1 MAVNI
6 LTDSTS
12 YIKKDLLEDLGI
24 NIISLNVAFPN
35 ITFKETEI
43 KNDTFYDMM
52 QAKGIPLSSQPS
64 VGDLYEKMKELTR
77 NGDSLL
83 CVFISSEMSGTYSTA
98 LMAKDMILEED
109 SETKIEIVDSKSNCM
124 QLGFAAIAAARA
136 SKDGKSL
143 DEVKKASEENI
154 LKSRFIFI
162 PDNLEYLKKGGR
174 IGGASA
180 LLGDLFKIIP
190 ILTVKNG
197 KTYVLEKVRTKK
209 KAVVRMVERMLSDI
223 NQYGL
228 GEIVVH
234 HINCINEANAI
245 AESLKE
251 KLNINIFISDIGPVI
266 GLHVGPGAIGIAYYT
281 ENYLK

>member
-12 YIKKDLLEDLGI
+12 YIKEDLLKDLGI
-24 NIISLNVAFPN
+24 NIISLNVAFPD
-35 ITFKETEI
+35 ITFKETDI
-43 KNDTFYDMM
+43 NNDTFYDMM
-52 QAKGIPLSSQPS
+52 KIKGIPLSSQPS
-64 VGDLYEKMKELTR
+64 VGDLYKKMKELTR
-77 NGDSLL
+77 NDDSLL

-98 LMAKDMILEED
+98 LMAKNMILEED
-109 SETKIEIVDSKSNCM
+109 TNAKIEIVDSKSNCM
-124 QLGFAAIAAARA
+124 QLGFAAISAARA
-136 SKDGKSL
+136 AKAGKSL
-143 DEVKKASEENI
+143 DEVKKAAEENI

-197 KTYVLEKVRTKK
+197 KTYVLEKVRTKR
-209 KAVVRMVERMLSDI
+209 KAVVRLIEKTLSDI
-223 NQYGL
+223 NEYGL

-234 HINCINEANAI
+234 HINCINEACAI

-251 KLNINIFISDIGPVI
+251 KLNINILISDIGPVI

>member
-1 MAVNI
+1 
-6 LTDSTS
+6 
-12 YIKKDLLEDLGI
+12 
-24 NIISLNVAFPN
+24 
-35 ITFKETEI
+35 
-43 KNDTFYDMM
+43 
-52 QAKGIPLSSQPS
+52 
-64 VGDLYEKMKELTR
+64 MKELTR
-77 NGDSLL
+77 NDDSLL

-98 LMAKDMILEED
+98 LMAKNMILEED
-109 SETKIEIVDSKSNCM
+109 TSAKIEIVDSKSNCM
-124 QLGFAAIAAARA
+124 QLGFAAISAARA
-136 SKDGKSL
+136 AKAGKSL
-143 DEVKKASEENI
+143 EEVKKAAEENI

-209 KAVVRMVERMLSDI
+209 KAVVRLIEKTLSDI
-223 NQYGL
+223 NLYGL

-234 HINCINEANAI
+234 HINCINEAYAI

-251 KLNINIFISDIGPVI
+251 KLNINILISDIGPVI

>member
-1 MAVNI
+1 MGVNI

-12 YIKKDLLEDLGI
+12 YINKDLLKDLGI
-24 NIISLNVAFPN
+24 HIVSLNVAFPD

-52 QAKGIPLSSQPS
+52 AAKGIPLSSQPS
-64 VGDLYEKMKELTR
+64 VGDLYEKMKELTS
-77 NGDSLL
+77 NGDSLV
-83 CVFISSEMSGTYSTA
+83 CVFISSEMSGTYSSA
-98 LMAKDMILEED
+98 LMVKKMILEERP
-109 SETKIEIVDSKSNCM
+109 ETKIEVLDSKSNCM
-124 QLGFAAIAAARA
+124 QLGFAAVAAARA
-136 SKDGKSL
+136 AKAGKSFE
-143 DEVKKASEENI
+143 EVKRAASENI
-154 LKSRFIFI
+154 SKSRFIFI

-209 KAVVRMVERMLSDI
+209 KAILHLIEKLLSDI
-223 NQYGL
+223 SLYGL
-228 GEIVVH
+228 GEVVIH
-234 HINCINEANAI
+234 HINCINEAYEL

-251 KLNINIFISDIGPVI
+251 KLNINVSIADIGPVI

-281 ENYLK
+281 ENYLE